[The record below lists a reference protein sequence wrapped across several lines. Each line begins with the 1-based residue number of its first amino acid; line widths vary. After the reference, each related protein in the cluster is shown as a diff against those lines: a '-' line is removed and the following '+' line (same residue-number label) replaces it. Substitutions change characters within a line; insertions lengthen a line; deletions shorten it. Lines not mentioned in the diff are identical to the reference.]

1 MKCVICSQPI
11 REIDDKHN
19 AMPVAHG
26 ICCNWCNYSR
36 VIPERLREHKHTID
50 TINIQK
56 GVAMTDIEKAVN
68 LLQEV
73 ADNLFDLRFNSTYE
87 LGGFAKEKVAET
99 RNKIIDVLPTLDY

>member
-1 MKCVICSQPI
+1 
-11 REIDDKHN
+11 
-19 AMPVAHG
+19 
-26 ICCNWCNYSR
+26 
-36 VIPERLREHKHTID
+36 
-50 TINIQK
+50 
-56 GVAMTDIEKAVN
+56 MTDIEKAVN